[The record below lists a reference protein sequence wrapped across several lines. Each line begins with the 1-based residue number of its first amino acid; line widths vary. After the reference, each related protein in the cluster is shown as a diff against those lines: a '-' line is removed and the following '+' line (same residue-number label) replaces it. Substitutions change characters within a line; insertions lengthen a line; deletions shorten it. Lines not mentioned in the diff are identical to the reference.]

1 MGRKKN
7 MKPRKKYRPK
17 PIASWLSAEDRT
29 AIELIGYYFA
39 PKLAAGIF
47 DEIDANTT
55 AYTLNLARKMA
66 VDADYQAMITFCDT
80 AMSAFLSVRQRFE
93 RLGKWGAS
101 GQELLILEEHLPN
114 IAAWFV
120 LQPVHRI
127 ETARRYVL
135 RINAK
140 MMQENLLFAD
150 ITQSGKIENAVK
162 AA

>member
-1 MGRKKN
+1 MS
-7 MKPRKKYRPK
+7 KPRKKYRPK
-17 PIASWLSAEDRT
+17 PVATWLSAKDRT
-29 AIELIGYYFA
+29 AVELIGYYFA
-39 PKLAAGIF
+39 PKLAAGLF

-66 VDADYQAMITFCDT
+66 VDADYQAMISMCDT
-80 AMSAFLSVRQRFE
+80 TMSAFLSIRQRFE

-101 GQELLILEEHLPN
+101 GPELLILEEHLPN

-127 ETARRYVL
+127 EEARRYVL

-150 ITQSGKIENAVK
+150 VTGSGRFENEVK